1 LGQRLKEQQPTGFR
15 RAVYTTSSML
25 MYLSTGLLLVM
36 LLLGTADVLG
46 RYFFNRP
53 LSGSQEI
60 FEILLPGIV
69 LLGWAYAQRLKVHVS
84 VDILFNRF
92 QPRFKAI
99 VALLTTCLALTISVL
114 TVWQGALLSLSY
126 FKMGRLIRNIN
137 VPIFIPRLLVPLGA
151 FVLFLVLIVDLY
163 DNVKEMKKG

>member
-1 LGQRLKEQQPTGFR
+1 
-15 RAVYTTSSML
+15 
-25 MYLSTGLLLVM
+25 MYASTGLLLIM

-46 RYFFNRP
+46 RYLFNSP

-84 VDILFNRF
+84 VDLFFNRF
-92 QPRFKAI
+92 QPRLKSI
-99 VALLTTCLALTISVL
+99 VTLLITCLALAISIL
-114 TVWQGALLSLSY
+114 IVWQGMLLSISY

-151 FVLFLVLIVDLY
+151 FTLFLVSIADLY
-163 DNVKEMKKG
+163 DDIKKIKKG

>member
-1 LGQRLKEQQPTGFR
+1 
-15 RAVYTTSSML
+15 
-25 MYLSTGLLLVM
+25 MYASTGLLLVM
-36 LLLGTADVLG
+36 LFLGTADVLG
-46 RYFFNRP
+46 RYLFNRP

-84 VDILFNRF
+84 VDLFFNRF
-92 QPRFKAI
+92 QARFKAI
-99 VALLTTCLALTISVL
+99 VTLLITCLALAISIL
-114 TVWQGALLSLSY
+114 IVWQGLLLSISY

-151 FVLFLVLIVDLY
+151 FTLFLVLIVDLY
-163 DNVKEMKKG
+163 NDIKTIKKG

>member
-1 LGQRLKEQQPTGFR
+1 MKDHEHRGFK
-15 RAVYTTSSML
+15 RAIYTTSTIL
-25 MYLSTGLLLVM
+25 MYASTGLLLVM
-36 LLLGTADVLG
+36 LLLGTADVFG
-46 RYFFNRP
+46 RYFFNSP

-84 VDILFNRF
+84 VDLFFNRF
-92 QPRFKAI
+92 PPRFKAI
-99 VALLTTCLALTISVL
+99 VTLLITCLALAISIL
-114 TVWQGALLSLSY
+114 IMWQGMLLSISY

-151 FVLFLVLIVDLY
+151 FTLFLILIVDLY
-163 DNVKEMKKG
+163 DDVKKIKKG